1 MNCIFCKII
10 NNEIPSYK
18 VYEDDLLLVFLDIN
32 PKSNGH
38 MLVVPKKHYVDI
50 LDIDTTILNHI
61 HKITI
66 EMYKLLKDKLNIDGL
81 TLVQNNGL
89 GQDIKH
95 YHIHLIPVY
104 KDSKLLSIEEIYNK
118 LKQSN

>member
-1 MNCIFCKII
+1 MDCIFCKII

-18 VYEDDLLLVFLDIN
+18 VYEDNLLLVFLDIN

-38 MLVVPKKHYVDI
+38 MLVVPKEHYVDI

-61 HKITI
+61 HKVII
-66 EMYKLLKDKLNIDGL
+66 DMYKLLKDKLDIDGL
-81 TLVQNNGL
+81 TVLQNNGL

-95 YHIHLIPVY
+95 YHIHLIPTY
-104 KDSKLLSIEEIYNK
+104 KDSELLPIEEIYNK
-118 LKQSN
+118 LKTK

>member
-1 MNCIFCKII
+1 
-10 NNEIPSYK
+10 
-18 VYEDDLLLVFLDIN
+18 
-32 PKSNGH
+32 
-38 MLVVPKKHYVDI
+38 
-50 LDIDTTILNHI
+50 
-61 HKITI
+61 
-66 EMYKLLKDKLNIDGL
+66 MYKLLKDKLNIDGL